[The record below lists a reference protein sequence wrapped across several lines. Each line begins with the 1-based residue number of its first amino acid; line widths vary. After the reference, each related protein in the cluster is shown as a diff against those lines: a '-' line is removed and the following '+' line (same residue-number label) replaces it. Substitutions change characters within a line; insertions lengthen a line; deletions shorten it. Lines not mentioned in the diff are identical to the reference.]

1 MTEQQIAELRSIV
14 GPDNVLT
21 GKADLLCYGY
31 DATIVEHLP
40 EAVIYPHSV
49 EEISQVMQFANREL
63 VPVTPRGAGS
73 GLSGG
78 SVPTE
83 GGLVMVIT
91 DLNRIKEVNTD
102 DLYLVCESG
111 AITIDVDNAVK
122 PFGLMYPPD
131 PSSNATSTIA
141 GNIAEDAGGL
151 RGLKYGV
158 THDYVL
164 ELEVVV
170 PTGEIIRCGSKA
182 VKSVSGYNLQQLMV
196 GSEGTLGIITE
207 ASLNLLPLP
216 KHTESMLAVFETA
229 EAAGMAVAAIIK
241 AGIIPCTL
249 ELLDNATINAIENF
263 KSCGLPT
270 DAGAVLL
277 IEADGV
283 KEAAIQEAAE
293 IIGVCKNSG
302 AREVRKAETAAERD
316 ALWSGR
322 RTALSALAN
331 LRPTVV
337 LEDATVRR
345 SRIPAML
352 RAVDE
357 IAKKYNV
364 QVGTFGHA
372 GDGNLHPT
380 FLTDVRDKEEFSRV
394 EAAIDELFEAAMKL
408 EGTISGE
415 HGIGVMKKKYL
426 PMEFSPATL
435 ATFKRVRQAL
445 DPKGIMNPGKLID

>member
-1 MTEQQIAELRSIV
+1 
-14 GPDNVLT
+14 
-21 GKADLLCYGY
+21 
-31 DATIVEHLP
+31 
-40 EAVIYPHSV
+40 
-49 EEISQVMQFANREL
+49 
-63 VPVTPRGAGS
+63 
-73 GLSGG
+73 
-78 SVPTE
+78 
-83 GGLVMVIT
+83 
-91 DLNRIKEVNTD
+91 
-102 DLYLVCESG
+102 
-111 AITIDVDNAVK
+111 
-122 PFGLMYPPD
+122 
-131 PSSNATSTIA
+131 
-141 GNIAEDAGGL
+141 
-151 RGLKYGV
+151 
-158 THDYVL
+158 
-164 ELEVVV
+164 
-170 PTGEIIRCGSKA
+170 
-182 VKSVSGYNLQQLMV
+182 
-196 GSEGTLGIITE
+196 
-207 ASLNLLPLP
+207 
-216 KHTESMLAVFETA
+216 
-229 EAAGMAVAAIIK
+229 MAVAAIIK